1 MAVDADAQDSLPPT
15 LKPQLDQAA
24 VDQREREHTPKPN
37 PVVQKST
44 AILTIWAHPSDVA
57 TNSVPVTECFP
68 PASKMLG
75 PKDDKAHEQAHP
87 PGPPDRPEHDA
98 KIERFVRDQHRS
110 KQPGGDLVE
119 VAQDGG
125 S

>member
-37 PVVQKST
+37 PVVQK
-44 AILTIWAHPSDVA
+44 I
-57 TNSVPVTECFP
+57 TECFP